1 MSTTNSKKN
10 QNLKSFL
17 LANTSEVSI
26 FILLIILIVV
36 GTLISPF
43 FLNSSNLNGICV
55 KFSYYGIAAAGCMM
69 VMILGGIDIS
79 QMCVLGV
86 TVMLCGV
93 MDRAE
98 FCAAAI
104 IGLSLLY
111 GIAAGV
117 INGILVAKLK
127 VMPMIATIGT
137 SFAWR
142 AVAYLVSPTP
152 ISIRND
158 FMDVI
163 GYDKLLG
170 LPVLLWI
177 FIVVILVI
185 GFISAFTPF
194 GRKVHV
200 AGSNASTSYLSG
212 INVVR
217 TKMIAYTISGFTAA
231 LAGVIWA
238 AQLSSA
244 YPNAGVGYDLLP
256 IASCVIG
263 GVALEG
269 GKGSL
274 VGVLI
279 GVLVMVVLQNIMT
292 LLSLGQY
299 YQLLCQGVVLIL
311 SLALRG
317 AINKRKQRA

>member
-1 MSTTNSKKN
+1 MTKANSNKT
-10 QNLKSFL
+10 QRLKGFL
-17 LANTSEVSI
+17 RVYTSEVSI
-26 FILLIILIVV
+26 FLLMIILVVV
-36 GTLISPF
+36 GTLISPY
-43 FLNSSNLNGICV
+43 FLDGNNLSGICV
-55 KFSYYGIAAAGCMM
+55 KFSYYGIAASGCMM

-98 FCAAAI
+98 MSAFAI

-111 GIAAGV
+111 GIFAGL
-117 INGILVAKLK
+117 INGVLVAKLK

-137 SFAWR
+137 SFVWR
-142 AVAYLVSPTP
+142 AVAYLISPTP
-152 ISIRND
+152 ISISND
-158 FMDVI
+158 VMDVI
-163 GYDKLLG
+163 GYESFLG
-170 LPVLLWI
+170 IPVLLWI
-177 FIVVILVI
+177 FIAVVLII
-185 GFISAFTPF
+185 GFVSAFTPY
-194 GRKVHV
+194 GREVHV

-217 TKMIAYTISGFTAA
+217 TKFIAYTISGVTAA
-231 LAGVIWA
+231 LAGIIWA

-274 VGVLI
+274 LGVLL
-279 GVLVMVVLQNIMT
+279 GVLVMVILQNIMT
-292 LLSLGQY
+292 LLSVGSY

-311 SLALRG
+311 SLVLRG
-317 AINKRKQRA
+317 VVNRRNLRA

>member
-1 MSTTNSKKN
+1 MSIINSNSYCKLKKFI
-10 QNLKSFL
+10 K
-17 LANTSEVSI
+17 ANTSEFSI
-26 FILLIILIVV
+26 FLLLVALIIV
-36 GTLISPF
+36 GTIVSPYFLDGHNLSGIS
-43 FLNSSNLNGICV
+43 V

-86 TVMLCGV
+86 SVMLCGV
-93 MDRAE
+93 MDRAK
-98 FCAAAI
+98 FSGIVIVILC
-104 IGLSLLY
+104 LLY
-111 GIAAGV
+111 GVFAGF
-117 INGILVAKLK
+117 INGVLVAKLK

-152 ISIRND
+152 ISIRNNV
-158 FMDVI
+158 FYGI
-163 GYDKLLG
+163 GYNKFLG
-170 LPVLLWI
+170 IPILLWI
-177 FIVVILVI
+177 FIVVLALI
-185 GFISAFTPF
+185 GFVSSLTPF

-212 INVVR
+212 INVVS
-217 TKMIAYTISGFTAA
+217 TKMIAYMISGATAA
-231 LAGVIWA
+231 LAGIIWG

-263 GVALEG
+263 GVVLEG

-274 VGVLI
+274 IGVQL

-292 LLSLGQY
+292 LLSVGQY
-299 YQLLCQGVVLIL
+299 YQLLCQGIVLIL
-311 SLALRG
+311 SLVIRG
-317 AINKRKQRA
+317 VVNKRNLRA